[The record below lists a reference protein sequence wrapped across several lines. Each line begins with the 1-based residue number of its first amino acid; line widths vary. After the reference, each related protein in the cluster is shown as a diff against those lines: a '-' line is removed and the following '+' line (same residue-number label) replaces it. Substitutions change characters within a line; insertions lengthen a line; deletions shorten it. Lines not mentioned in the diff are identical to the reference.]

1 MLNKCF
7 CATCIGVEAVVVTVE
22 VDLSV
27 GVGIHLV
34 GLPDSAVRESLLRV
48 ITALTSYGFRIPGRK
63 LVVNLA
69 PADIRKEGSAY
80 DLAIAIGLL
89 CSLVL
94 DYFLYLAKI
103 TVPAFT
109 NKFIAVMAVASV
121 VACLVYFLLGFVLI
135 KISPKGS
142 KLESIFPKKN

>member
-1 MLNKCF
+1 MYPAAFSFFFNVIKTKADYDAAVT
-7 CATCIGVEAVVVTVE
+7 ATWIFDIILAVIFVLIMV
-22 VDLSV
+22 
-27 GVGIHLV
+27 LV
-34 GLPDSAVRESLLRV
+34 ANL
-48 ITALTSYGFRIPGRK
+48 IKYQPGRVDRSGIK
-63 LVVNLA
+63 RRVWYF
-69 PADIRKEGSAY
+69 IIGF
-80 DLAIAIGLL
+80 IGLL